1 VSQLCALWLRSR
13 RAARAEFIHAFAS
26 SHTDWLFND
35 TPLPVPYATK
45 SKIPVEEI
53 VRAQR
58 PPRATSRGQDT
69 PTSSTTI
76 VYCTMP

>member
-1 VSQLCALWLRSR
+1 MCSVASFAPSR
-13 RAARAEFIHAFAS
+13 ARRIHAFAS

-58 PPRATSRGQDT
+58 PPRASRDESDRT
-69 PTSSTTI
+69 PQPTLLD
-76 VYCTMP
+76 YFMP